1 MSNSTKIA
9 IGVISLGIVLAAGF
23 SVWQSQAMEKKL
35 SATNDNIQ
43 KLTASVSVLAQKV
56 SEPGDIQSQVV
67 NALASIENTKIQ
79 QQIALKEK
87 KFELASNNNNTD
99 KWIYGD
105 IGARFTLVEFS
116 DTECPYCK
124 RFHDT
129 PKKIVDTLQ
138 GAVNWEFV
146 NLPLGFHN
154 PAAEAQAIAM
164 ECVGQ
169 IKGNK
174 GFWMMADDVFK
185 HTRGNGQ
192 GVPDLVALAVE
203 NGVNKEQFAAC
214 MASEEAKKKVY
225 DDMNKAQTL
234 GIKGTPATFVVDN
247 TTGKSKILSGSQ
259 PPEAF
264 LTTIR
269 AMAADPE
276 NKGTAN

>member
-1 MSNSTKIA
+1 MSKQTIITASLVSLGLVLVAGFAAWQSNSVDQK
-9 IGVISLGIVLAAGF
+9 LA
-23 SVWQSQAMEKKL
+23 
-35 SATNDNIQ
+35 ATNDNINSLA
-43 KLTASVSVLAQKV
+43 KSIEVLAQNM
-56 SEPGDIQSQVV
+56 SATGNIESQVV
-67 NALASIENTKIQ
+67 NALETIENTKIKQ
-79 QQIALKEK
+79 KVLEREK
-87 KFELASNNNNTD
+87 KFEQASNNNKTD

-129 PKKIVDTLQ
+129 PKKVVDTLQ
-138 GAVNWEFV
+138 GMVNWEFV
-146 NLPLGFHN
+146 HLPLQFHN
-154 PAAEAQAIAM
+154 PAAEVQSIAM

-192 GVPDLVALAVE
+192 GVPDLVALAAE

-214 MASEEAKKKVY
+214 MASEVAKKKVY